1 MTGSSWGS
9 PARLGARDVA
19 GRAGATTARMAL
31 GTALGRLR
39 EDAGLSADE
48 VSAATGVP
56 AGLITGMELGEAEVR
71 LWDVAGLYS
80 AYGVSDPADRTMLLG
95 LAHRARCRE
104 WWHSY
109 RDVIPPGLDQYFGL
123 EQAASLIRCYCA
135 QMIPALLQTPGYAR
149 AAILLRHGRM
159 TEREL
164 DRRVDLQARRQQIL
178 HGTAPALL
186 WAVIDE
192 AALRRP
198 AGTPAVMD
206 EQIRHLIAMC
216 ELPNV
221 TIQVLPFTSGALPA
235 ALTGGIL
242 AVLRLPGRDLPDI
255 GYLEDFAAGR
265 YYRSPGYLDYFRHLL
280 NQLALQ
286 AESAGPPQRVLARI
300 LRGT

>member
-1 MTGSSWGS
+1 MTGPG
-9 PARLGARDVA
+9 A
-19 GRAGATTARMAL
+19 GRAGATAARMVL

-39 EDAGLSADE
+39 RGAGLSADQ

-56 AGLITGMELGEAEVR
+56 AGLITGMELGQAEVR

-95 LAHRARCRE
+95 LAHRARYRE

-109 RDVIPPGLDQYFGL
+109 RDVIPPWLDQYVGL

-135 QMIPALLQTPGYAR
+135 QTIPTLLRTPGYAR
-149 AAILLRHGRM
+149 ATILRRHGPM

-164 DRRVDLQARRQQIL
+164 DRRVDLQARRQEIL
-178 HGTAPALL
+178 HGRAPVRL

-198 AGTPAVMD
+198 AGTPAVMG
-206 EQIRHLIAMC
+206 EQLRHLIAMC

-221 TIQVLPFTSGALPA
+221 TIQVLSFTSGALPA
-235 ALTGGIL
+235 VAGGAL
-242 AVLRLPGRDLPDI
+242 AVLRLPDRDLPDI
-255 GYLEDFAAGR
+255 GYLEEFVAGR
-265 YYRSPGYLDYFRHLL
+265 YYRSPRYLDYFRHVL

-286 AESAGPPQRVLARI
+286 AESAGPPERVLAQI
-300 LRGT
+300 LKEA